1 MANFQ
6 KIEKQLD
13 PIYELLNELE
23 REIDAIGADWDSL
36 DDQER
41 EQLPKDIKAFENHIR
56 KSATC
61 LTHLKGH
68 NFPDWGKK

>member
-1 MANFQ
+1 MTNLQ
-6 KIEKQLD
+6 KIEKQLE
-13 PIYELLNELE
+13 PIYRLL
-23 REIDAIGADWDSL
+23 DALVVEVEGIWVDWDSL